1 MTTLELIIIA
11 TILLGYVGI
20 IAWLIKTKRVPNDGQ

>member
-11 TILLGYVGI
+11 PVAALVFYLVVAGCQAGRNR
-20 IAWLIKTKRVPNDGQ
+20 K